1 MDILKE
7 PIVPKEKTFFTH
19 VFSSTEEDKAEILNI
34 VQYSVLGIVPIVILN
49 KLIQRFIPDADT
61 DKSNLEILAEI
72 FIQMII
78 IFCGIILIHRVITYI
93 PTYSGFKYEP
103 LILTNVILAFLVIAL
118 SIQTKLG
125 IKVNIIYDR
134 LVDLWNGTSEDKKT
148 QIKNN
153 LRITTP
159 KHTPSQADFL
169 DNPAVQRDIFPPAP
183 ISAQIPKSNQ
193 GGDNYDYMMKT
204 SGAQGGVSPNM
215 YEGPIAANT
224 LIGGS
229 FGSSF

>member
-19 VFSSTEEDKAEILNI
+19 VFSSTEEDKAELLNI

-78 IFCGIILIHRVITYI
+78 IFCGIVLIHRIITYV

-134 LVDLWNGTSEDKKT
+134 LLDLWNGTTGEDKKT

-153 LRITTP
+153 LRISAP
-159 KHTPSQADFL
+159 KHTPSQADYL
-169 DNPAVQRDIFPPAP
+169 DNPAVQQNIFPPAP
-183 ISAQIPKSNQ
+183 VSAQPPRNQ
-193 GGDNYDYMMKT
+193 GEDYDHMMKT
-204 SGAQGGVSPNM
+204 GGGQVTPL